1 MRAASHPRPVNL
13 AFTVLELLVSSAIL
27 SIVVAIL
34 LSVLTTS
41 MTTWR
46 TTQGKIEVDN
56 EGRAGTLLLMQDIDN
71 MMLPSSPELWPEVS
85 TNSDGVNLRFLTLKP
100 LDYQGS
106 DGNLQE
112 NIGDV
117 CYVEYTLTPTGA
129 LMRGFHPSKWTYENA
144 LLLGSLPPPGSAAP
158 QILSTNIL
166 TDMKNAVRGSKL
178 YSEAGQ
184 TGFVI
189 LATNNP
195 GYPNEIMPA
204 VAPLSRS
211 NPPVGLEINF
221 AATDWSSAQ
230 NTQLLENPSYRLRNS
245 GYFSVRFD
253 FPKTH

>member
-1 MRAASHPRPVNL
+1 VRDATHPRSVDS
-13 AFTVLELLVSSAIL
+13 AFTLLELLVSSAIL

-34 LSVLTTS
+34 LAVLTTG

-46 TTQGKIEVDN
+46 TTQGEIEVDN
-56 EGRAGTLLLMQDIDN
+56 EGRAGVLLLMQDIDN
-71 MMLPSSPELWPEVS
+71 MVLPSSPKLWPEVS
-85 TNSDGVNLRFLTLKP
+85 TNNDGVNLRFLTLKT

-117 CYVEYTLTPTGA
+117 CYVEYTLTPAGT

-144 LLLGSLPPPGSAAP
+144 LLRASLPPPGSAPP

-178 YSEAGQ
+178 YDEAGQ

-195 GYPNEIMPA
+195 GQPNEIMPLA
-204 VAPLSRS
+204 LPLSLS

-221 AATDWSSAQ
+221 AVADQTSAQ
-230 NTQLLENPSYRLRNS
+230 NPQLLENPSYRIRNS

-253 FPKTH
+253 FPRTH